1 MGKLIAIDGLDGSGK
16 TTQAQRLYETL
27 CAKNIPARLI
37 SFPDYGSPGAVPAEF
52 YLNGGLGNDP
62 NATNPY
68 AASTFF
74 AVDRYVSYHTKWK
87 DFLLRPDTVVIANR
101 YTTANAVHQLSKMND
116 ANETQK
122 RAFLDWLFS
131 FEYELLQLP
140 RPDLVLYLEL
150 PPDIAHTWIDRR
162 TAQTG
167 QVQDIHETDAHHLER
182 SYQAALFAANYL
194 GWKRICCYTEQH
206 AACSVEQIAQKV
218 WDETAR
224 ALHLQ

>member
-52 YLNGGLGNDP
+52 YLNGGLGSDP

-87 DFLLRPDTVVIANR
+87 DFFLRPDTVVIANR

-116 ANETQK
+116 ANETQSAHFWTGCFPLN
-122 RAFLDWLFS
+122 RIVA
-131 FEYELLQLP
+131 
-140 RPDLVLYLEL
+140 
-150 PPDIAHTWIDRR
+150 IAPAGSGAVFR
-162 TAQTG
+162 TAAG
-167 QVQDIHETDAHHLER
+167 HCA
-182 SYQAALFAANYL
+182 YL
-194 GWKRICCYTEQH
+194 
-206 AACSVEQIAQKV
+206 
-218 WDETAR
+218 D
-224 ALHLQ
+224 